1 MSSIRIRSIGD
12 PFDTP
17 DIARKAIDTVRQI
30 EAMGLLP
37 PEPVE
42 RLDAET
48 FDEIADRVSSAG
60 IATGIL
66 AALRQDLRSERPN
79 LELLS
84 KRLEQLNAVLA
95 STPVPHSEWPRLA
108 DLFGVDRL
116 SRLLGISPGSARR
129 YKASSR
135 TTPDEI
141 AARLHFL
148 AMVGGD
154 LAGAYNDIGTR
165 RWFERKRT
173 ALAGQSPSEILTGDW
188 KPDDPEP
195 SKVRE
200 LARSLVASP
209 AT

>member
-1 MSSIRIRSIGD
+1 MSSIRIRSIDD

-17 DIARKAIDTVRQI
+17 DVARKALDTVRQI
-30 EAMGLLP
+30 EAMGLLSA
-37 PEPVE
+37 EPVE
-42 RLDAET
+42 RLDVET
-48 FDEIADRVSSAG
+48 FDEIVGRVSGAG

-79 LELLS
+79 LERLS
-84 KRLEQLNAVLA
+84 KSLEQLNEILA
-95 STPVPHSEWPRLA
+95 STPAPSSEWPRLTR
-108 DLFGVDRL
+108 LFGVDRL
-116 SRLLGISPGSARR
+116 SGLLGTSPGSARR

-148 AMVGGD
+148 AMVVGD
-154 LAGAYNDIGTR
+154 LAGAYNDIGIR
-165 RWFERKRT
+165 RWFERKRK
-173 ALAGQSPSEILTGDW
+173 ALAGQSPSEILTGAW
-188 KPDDPEP
+188 NPDDPEP
-195 SKVRE
+195 SRVRE